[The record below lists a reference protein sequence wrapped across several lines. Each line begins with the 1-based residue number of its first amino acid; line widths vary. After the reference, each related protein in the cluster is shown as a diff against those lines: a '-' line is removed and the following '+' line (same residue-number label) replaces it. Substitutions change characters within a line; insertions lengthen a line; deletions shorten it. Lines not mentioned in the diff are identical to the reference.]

1 MYKNCPKGGPK
12 GAIEKNVQIGK
23 CRAFQ
28 AESFT
33 LGPFF
38 DIYKNNGDITLVKI
52 YIKRCILAF
61 SSKGGV
67 RGLQIPKFLM
77 RKRCGSKS

>member
-33 LGPFF
+33 HGLFF
-38 DIYKNNGDITLVKI
+38 YIYKNKGDITLLKI
-52 YIKRCILAF
+52 YIKSCILDFF
-61 SSKGGV
+61 SKKGV
-67 RGLQIPKFLM
+67 RGLRIPKFLM
-77 RKRCGSKS
+77 TKRCSLKS